1 MNVTPESEVPII
13 PKATMYQGDS
23 LFPKKNDSFPSFFPV
38 NREITERNKKYTK
51 YIVNK
56 LYSFFCIK
64 NALGKAKSYIC
75 IKEENYD
82 RKSRFN
88 SKLRC

>member
-1 MNVTPESEVPII
+1 SVFV
-13 PKATMYQGDS
+13 
-23 LFPKKNDSFPSFFPV
+23 
-38 NREITERNKKYTK
+38 K

-82 RKSRFN
+82 
-88 SKLRC
+88 